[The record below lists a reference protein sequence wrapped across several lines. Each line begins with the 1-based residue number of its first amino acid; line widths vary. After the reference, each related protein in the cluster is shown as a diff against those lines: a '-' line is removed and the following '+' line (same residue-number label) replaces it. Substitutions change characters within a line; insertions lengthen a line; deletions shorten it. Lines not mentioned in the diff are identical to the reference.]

1 MIYHYFIQ
9 YNCIIGLIILHFL
22 QKHIKILN
30 MKDNEHIFYHH
41 TYTLT
46 PKKEDFYGHIHNEY
60 ELLFF
65 YGGKA
70 DFDIGGK
77 SYHLRKN
84 DLILVKPAIYHYLN
98 ILSDSTPY
106 DRVVFNFRDDD
117 IDERLRGTLTNLGIR
132 YSINPESPIKYLID
146 ALIKNENI
154 LSKEEFEYNKEST
167 INNIIACLNH
177 LQMDNDYLVK
187 DMEDTFSLIVDYI
200 DNNPEASINSKV
212 LKDMFYVSES
222 WISHAFKN
230 RFGMSL
236 MQYVNKKK
244 ILYAQQLIE
253 TGTSIKRASEI
264 CEYKDYTTFY
274 RQYKKYLG
282 KEPMKDKGRLQ

>member
-1 MIYHYFIQ
+1 MNKEREQ
-9 YNCIIGLIILHFL
+9 L
-22 QKHIKILN
+22 
-30 MKDNEHIFYHH
+30 FYHH
-41 TYTLT
+41 TYTIA

-77 SYHLRKN
+77 TYHLRKN

-98 ILSDSTPY
+98 ILSDSKPY
-106 DRVVFNFRDDD
+106 DRVVFNFREDD
-117 IDERLRGTLTNLGIR
+117 IDQTLRESLLKLGTR
-132 YSINPESPIKYLID
+132 YSIDAESPIKYMMD

-154 LSKEEFEYNKEST
+154 LDEHEFEYTKQST
-167 INNIIACLNH
+167 INIIISCLGH
-177 LQMDNDYLVK
+177 MTTDNDYIVK
-187 DMEDTFSLIVDYI
+187 DSEDTFSLIVDYI
-200 DNNPEASINSKV
+200 DNNPETSINSKI
-212 LKDMFYVSES
+212 LKEMFYVSES

-244 ILYAQQLIE
+244 ILYAQ
-253 TGTSIKRASEI
+253 
-264 CEYKDYTTFY
+264 
-274 RQYKKYLG
+274 
-282 KEPMKDKGRLQ
+282 

>member
-1 MIYHYFIQ
+1 MHKLFFLLQ
-9 YNCIIGLIILHFL
+9 FL
-22 QKHIKILN
+22 QKIIKILS
-30 MKDNEHIFYHH
+30 MRNEKNIFYHH
-41 TYTLT
+41 TYTET
-46 PKKEDFYGHIHNEY
+46 PKQEDFFGHIHNEY

-77 SYHLRKN
+77 TYRLRKN
-84 DLILVKPAIYHYLN
+84 DLLLVKPAIYHYLN
-98 ILSDSTPY
+98 ILSDLKPY
-106 DRVVFNFRDDD
+106 DRVVFNFREDDLD
-117 IDERLRGTLTNLGIR
+117 VNIRENLSKLGTR
-132 YSINPESPIKYLID
+132 YSIDPESPIKYMMD
-146 ALIKNENI
+146 ALIKNESI
-154 LSKEEFEYNKEST
+154 LNEEEFEFSKIST
-167 INNIIACLNH
+167 INIIISCLSH
-177 LQMDNDYLVK
+177 IPTDNDYRVK
-187 DMEDTFSLIVDYI
+187 DSEDTFSLIVDYI
-200 DNNPEASINSKV
+200 DDNPEVSINSKI
-212 LKDMFYVSES
+212 LKDKFYVSES

-236 MQYVNKKK
+236 MQYVNRKK

-274 RQYKKYLG
+274 RQYRKYLG

>member
-1 MIYHYFIQ
+1 MIYQNILQ
-9 YNCIIGLIILHFL
+9 YNCSIRFFYCIYC
-22 QKHIKILN
+22 KIQLKLSI
-30 MKDNEHIFYHH
+30 MRDQDQIFYHH

-77 SYHLRKN
+77 TYHLRKN

-106 DRVVFNFRDDD
+106 DRAVFNFRDEDLNPK
-117 IDERLRGTLTNLGIR
+117 IKEIAPKLGTR
-132 YSINPESPIKYLID
+132 YSIDNESPIKYLMD
-146 ALIKNENI
+146 ALIKNEMI
-154 LSKEEFEYNKEST
+154 LGKDEFEYNKIST
-167 INNIIACLNH
+167 INIILSCLNH
-177 LQMDNDYLVK
+177 MPNENEYIVK
-187 DMEDTFSLIVDYI
+187 DSEDTFSMIVDYI
-200 DNNPEASINSKV
+200 DENPEVSINSKI
-212 LKDMFYVSES
+212 LKEKFYVSES

-253 TGTSIKRASEI
+253 TGTSIKKASEI